1 MVLFPFCRRVGG
13 GQRGCQPAKYMSIFT
28 SMPLSGKHTCA
39 GAKKSSDLPSTLCQ
53 PDVIVSL
60 VYARGDGSTC
70 VILDAFFFFQILLHC
85 ITLKT
90 SCSWVC
96 QDEIPTHLLDF
107 KHWRSKM
114 KRKLD
119 FMGPWPMNS
128 SEYNGT
134 DLCEVCETALTRR
147 GRGFNL
153 CSRSHKSPS
162 GGWKMSSNSTAV
174 KSTRYARLRKKQHW
188 K

>member
-70 VILDAFFFFQILLHC
+70 VILDAFFFFSDPSPLHYTEDFLFMSLPRWDTHTSPRLQALE
-85 ITLKT
+85 IQNEEKIGFYGTLANELIR
-90 SCSWVC
+90 V
-96 QDEIPTHLLDF
+96 QRH
-107 KHWRSKM
+107 RSV
-114 KRKLD
+114 
-119 FMGPWPMNS
+119 WS
-128 SEYNGT
+128 
-134 DLCEVCETALTRR
+134 V
-147 GRGFNL
+147 
-153 CSRSHKSPS
+153 
-162 GGWKMSSNSTAV
+162 WNSTN
-174 KSTRYARLRKKQHW
+174 KERKRV
-188 K
+188 